1 MPRSQ
6 MPGTT
11 LFLAPHCLNATLAPW
26 RACVTPAVRV
36 DAAAA
41 PPVVCQLPRGAGTTA
56 GGGAD
61 RDSRR
66 RNKNL
71 NGRGIG
77 VRVGG
82 LRLWVEAG
90 PAVCGLSGLGPCFS
104 LEPWFKSWYR
114 GAEDGSG

>member
-1 MPRSQ
+1 VVPI
-6 MPGTT
+6 GT
-11 LFLAPHCLNATLAPW
+11 A
-26 RACVTPAVRV
+26 
-36 DAAAA
+36 
-41 PPVVCQLPRGAGTTA
+41 A
-56 GGGAD
+56 GGIRISMG
-61 RDSRR
+61 
-66 RNKNL
+66 
-71 NGRGIG
+71 GVG